1 MGVVNYLICHKVDY
15 SCSICVSSL
24 PDFILKVTYNIYST
38 KITLAHLDI
47 QQVITNLHFFTYLTK
62 TK

>member
-24 PDFILKVTYNIYST
+24 PDFILKVTEAIIFYKDYSGSPRHS
-38 KITLAHLDI
+38 AGDH
-47 QQVITNLHFFTYLTK
+47 
-62 TK
+62 